1 MYLNSQRRYTSSNRG
16 RRGGGGCGLGCLL
29 RIIMLLFVV
38 GVAIGGAYIL
48 QNMEDVRPQI
58 QSVIDSVVD
67 SAEDGIRQIQATA
80 PPPTRDPREDVTLAV
95 RAWERGAM
103 EEVTIYYEN
112 ALPSLPNDIVAHYR
126 LTMAYINQ
134 GRYAEGIEQAQ
145 NTVTAS
151 PYSADA
157 WSVYAFALNRAD
169 RSREAIAV
177 ASRALELVPE
187 SLVDENPQMGKARA
201 RGLAVLGEAYLNLGQ
216 GALARTYAAQAIA
229 LDPESFE
236 ALNLQGRIAQELDG
250 SIDGAL
256 GFYRDAYEIAPHMTY
271 LAIWL
276 GRLQIANQQQEQ
288 GVETFRRVLELNPSN
303 TLALYELG
311 RYYTVNQ
318 GNYQES
324 YNYYTR
330 CLQSDPNHTMC
341 NYHQGRVLLM
351 ETAMY
356 NPDGAREHLLIAHNL
371 NPTDPYILYW
381 VGRSYWSLGECHLG
395 VSYIDQ
401 GQQLAREA
409 NNSQL
414 VADYDDLRGRCGQRV
429 VPTIPP
435 TTDEGEDIEAGDDV

>member
-29 RIIMLLFVV
+29 RIFMMLFII
-38 GVAIGGAYIL
+38 GVAIGGVYIL
-48 QNMEDVRPQI
+48 QNMDDVRPQI
-58 QSVIDSVVD
+58 QSVIDSVVNT
-67 SAEDGIRQIQATA
+67 AEDGIRQIQATA

-95 RAWERGAM
+95 RAWERGSM
-103 EEVTIYYEN
+103 EDAIIYYEN

-134 GRYAEGIEQAQ
+134 GRYQEAVEQAE
-145 NTVTAS
+145 NTITAS

-157 WSVYAFALNRAD
+157 WSVYAFALNRAG
-169 RSREAIAV
+169 RSREAIAI

-187 SLVDENPQMGKARA
+187 TVVNDNPQMGKARA

-216 GALARTYAAQAIA
+216 GALARTYVAQAIA
-229 LDPESFE
+229 LDAESFE

-250 SIDGAL
+250 DINGAL
-256 GFYRDAYEIAPHMTY
+256 GFYRDAYEVAPHMTY
-271 LAIWL
+271 LSIWL
-276 GRLQIANQQQEQ
+276 GRMQIASQQQEQ

-303 TLALYELG
+303 TLALYELA

-330 CLQSDPNHTMC
+330 CLNSDPNHTMC
-341 NYHQGRVLLM
+341 NYHQGRILLM

-356 NPDGAREHLLIAHNL
+356 NPDVAREHLLLAHDL

-381 VGRSYWSLGECHLG
+381 VGRSYWSLGECHNG
-395 VSYIDQ
+395 MSYIEL

-409 NNSQL
+409 NNTQL
-414 VADYDDLRGRCGQRV
+414 VSDYDDLRGRCGQRI

-435 TTDEGEDIEAGDDV
+435 TPEGGETEDISDI